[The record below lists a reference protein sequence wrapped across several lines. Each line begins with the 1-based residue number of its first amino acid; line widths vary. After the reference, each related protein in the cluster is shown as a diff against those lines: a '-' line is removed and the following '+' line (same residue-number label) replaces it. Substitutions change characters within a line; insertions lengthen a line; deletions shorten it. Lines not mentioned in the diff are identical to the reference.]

1 MEVTTE
7 ISSHFLEVRLLTSK
21 SMLFYVTFCSAEV
34 SSALECN
41 YPLIICLRHYSSALS
56 FMSFSKLLPKSKI
69 KQCQDNES
77 CCEKKNNKTNIS
89 SYCMNGIKNQCC
101 CLKQWWVLCENS
113 WDFVYSLSSGTVFFF
128 FVTGFLMNTTPK
140 IQTSSRLP

>member
-89 SYCMNGIKNQCC
+89 SYCMNGIKSVLLPQTVVSTMWKLLGL
-101 CLKQWWVLCENS
+101 CLFLVLWNS
-113 WDFVYSLSSGTVFFF
+113 FFF
-128 FVTGFLMNTTPK
+128 LCD
-140 IQTSSRLP
+140 RLLNEHHT